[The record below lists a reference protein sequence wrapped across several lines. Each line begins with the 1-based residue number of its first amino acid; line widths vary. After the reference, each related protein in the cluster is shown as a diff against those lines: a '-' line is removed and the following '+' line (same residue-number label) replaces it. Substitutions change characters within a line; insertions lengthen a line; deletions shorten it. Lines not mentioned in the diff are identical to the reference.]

1 MKMIKVFTVNENGK
15 IEFTKAELEKL
26 LNEVYSDGYKK
37 GKYDGQQSW
46 TWTSPYL
53 NGLSTTPYNGP
64 ITYCSVAATNES
76 HPKLA
81 DVSVSND
88 EVIGV
93 LDSSKTI
100 DVNETVE
107 AKPSAYTIKATSSD
121 IDAVSKAIEEMLTNT
136 RNSFYNHSIKDTN
149 SRPLD
154 AFDTLAKELNF

>member
-1 MKMIKVFTVNENGK
+1 MKVKVFQTNSHGK
-15 IEFTKAELEKL
+15 IEFTRAELEKL
-26 LNEVYSDGYKK
+26 LNEVYSDGYKE
-37 GKYDGQQSW
+37 GKYDSQQSW

-64 ITYCSVAATNES
+64 ITYCNSAATNES

-88 EVIGV
+88 EVIEV
-93 LDSSKTI
+93 LDNSKVI

-107 AKPSAYTIKATSSD
+107 AKPSAYTIKVTSSD

-136 RNSFYNHSIKDTN
+136 RNSFYKHGANDTN
-149 SRPLD
+149 STPLD
-154 AFDTLAKELNF
+154 VFDTLAKELNF